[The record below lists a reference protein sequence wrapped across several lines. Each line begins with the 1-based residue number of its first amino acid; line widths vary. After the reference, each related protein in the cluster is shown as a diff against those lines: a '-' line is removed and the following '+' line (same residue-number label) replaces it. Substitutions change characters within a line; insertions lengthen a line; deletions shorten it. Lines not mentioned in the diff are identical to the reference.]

1 MRTYRNLSLSL
12 LLALTFVPNLWAQ
25 DATASADAV
34 ETTQPAAEATPEAK
48 RILRNVPYE
57 GSVLESLV
65 DAEAEKPAKRIV
77 PAKKETDGGKLF
89 IVAYIVFWL
98 LPLYLLWIT
107 SRRVRRLEDDLKEL
121 RGLIPDGNEEKV
133 E

>member
-34 ETTQPAAEATPEAK
+34 ETTQPAAEATPQEAPPAPVE
-48 RILRNVPYE
+48 VPIVE
-57 GSVLESLV
+57 
-65 DAEAEKPAKRIV
+65 AETEKPAKRIQ

>member
-25 DATASADAV
+25 DATASADAA
-34 ETTQPAAEATPEAK
+34 ETTQPAAEATPEEA
-48 RILRNVPYE
+48 PPA
-57 GSVLESLV
+57 SVKPEVVL
-65 DAEAEKPAKRIV
+65 AETEKPADRIQ

-89 IVAYIVFWL
+89 IVAYIIFWL